1 MSIATVIEAIQGVNE
16 DIAGIRSAP
25 TTIPGALRTAD
36 LPIML
41 VFVGPGEPER
51 VSDFSLH
58 FRTFWVRCYV
68 KPISQDAKPDAGYS
82 EAYTLLQRV
91 IETYLSDITFGG
103 AVQHTGRGARYDPP
117 TLDDGG
123 IQALPYAGTLY
134 HGFEIVLVTKE
145 QITS

>member
-1 MSIATVIEAIQGVNE
+1 MTIASVITAIQGIN
-16 DIAGIRSAP
+16 AGISGIKTAP
-25 TTIPGALRTAD
+25 TTIPGALRSAD
-36 LPIML
+36 LPMML

-68 KPISQDAKPDAGYS
+68 KPISQDTKPDAGYS

-103 AVQHTGRGARYDPP
+103 AVQHAGRGARFDPP
-117 TLDDGG
+117 TLEDSG
-123 IQALPYAGTLY
+123 IQAMPYAGTLY
-134 HGFEIVLVTKE
+134 HGFEIVVTTKE
-145 QITS
+145 QIT

>member
-1 MSIATVIEAIQGVNE
+1 MTIATVITAIQTINRG
-16 DIAGIRSAP
+16 ITGIRTAP
-25 TTIPGALRTAD
+25 TTIPGKLNTAD

-68 KPISQDAKPDAGYS
+68 KPVSLDAKPDAGYS
-82 EAYTLLQRV
+82 EAYALLQRV

-103 AVQHTGRGARYDPP
+103 AVQHAGRGARYDPP
-117 TLDDGG
+117 TFKDGG
-123 IQALPYAGTLY
+123 VQAMPYAGTLY
-134 HGFEIVLVTKE
+134 HGFEIVVVTKE
-145 QITS
+145 QIIS